1 MGLEWAFG
9 ICILTLSQGNSGE
22 QSGFGTTDLVYLT
35 TWLLQLRKRDLERLT
50 QFHKERKCV

>member
-9 ICILTLSQGNSGE
+9 ICILTLSQGNSAE